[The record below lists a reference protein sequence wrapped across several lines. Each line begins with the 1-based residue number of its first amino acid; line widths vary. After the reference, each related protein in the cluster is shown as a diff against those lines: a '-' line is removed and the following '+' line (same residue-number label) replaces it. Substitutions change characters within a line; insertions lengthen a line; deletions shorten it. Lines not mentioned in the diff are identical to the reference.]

1 MPTSFPVG
9 KQRVDVMTISNSPM
23 FSSKLSSLSLSW
35 KIILLS
41 TIVSGSALVV
51 GFSYFAYQSYWLN
64 VQTALGGLM
73 NFTDAKQQGVIRFI
87 DQNEK
92 LAKQLANLAGNSDA
106 KTLRSQFNS
115 VVTTDVFRLED
126 HPFKEEII
134 AKTRTIPTWKVYYAI
149 DYVVRGRIVVSSD
162 HLREGK
168 KWDRNIDLRSGYS
181 DPYYDDEV
189 PVMTV
194 AASTAEGVVYVH
206 TDARMLTNIVNGEI
220 GNLAGDMGAFYLAG
234 VGKTFDYYIV
244 NKENLLI
251 TESRVRPG
259 QFLKGNGSEH
269 PWRTTLQ
276 QAGVICGKSGTY
288 TTDAKCTTGCREAMG
303 FYIGATG
310 KKMLGTS
317 MPFYDS
323 QWTLVVEE
331 DADELLMPMWMSLAQ
346 VFGLLCVVGLAAAY
360 LFSILIRKFISTPI
374 HSLHAAIED
383 IKSSGNF
390 DNKVQIDSG
399 DEIGELGNSFND
411 MAENLSSLYRTLED
425 RVEERTKELNV
436 ANEQLLEEIN
446 EREHVEKSLRESGEY
461 LRVAAVAFETH
472 EAIMI
477 TNANGEIV
485 RVNQA
490 FQDITGYSAEDAI
503 GNTPRI
509 LSSGRQSKE
518 FYEDMWKQLLSK
530 GTWSGEI
537 WDKRKNGQLY
547 PKWLTITAVK
557 NGSGE
562 TTEYVAIFNDI
573 TTRKKAEDEIRN
585 LAFYDALTGLPNRR
599 LLIDR
604 LGAALTASVRSN
616 HYGAILFLDM
626 DRFKVLNDTLGHD
639 LGDLLLIEV
648 AERIKS
654 CVREVDTV
662 SRLGGDEFVVLIEEV
677 DEIAEH
683 ASQKIAL
690 IAEKI
695 RLSLSDSYQLEKYE
709 HHSSPS
715 IGVCLYRGNGESID
729 TVLKY
734 ADMAMYKAK
743 ESGRNAVRFYDPAM
757 QQAVEARASLEA
769 DLRHAIPD
777 NQLRLYYQIQVDNEN
792 RPIGAEAL
800 IRWSHPQRGMVSPMQ
815 FIPIAE
821 ESSLIL
827 DVGHWVLQAACKQLA
842 LWSKLEHT
850 KQLILAVN
858 VSAAQFKKGDFV
870 SRISELVNAH
880 HVDPSLLK
888 LELTEAVVLEDVTD
902 VIAKMHAL
910 KALGVRLSLDDFG
923 TGYSS
928 LSYLKQLPLDQIKI
942 DQSFVRDIGTD
953 PSDAVMV
960 QTIINLAQS
969 FRLNVIAE
977 GVETEAQLS
986 FLKQNGCMA
995 YQGYLF
1001 SRPVPIMDF
1010 EALLQ
1015 H

>member
-1 MPTSFPVG
+1 
-9 KQRVDVMTISNSPM
+9 
-23 FSSKLSSLSLSW
+23 
-35 KIILLS
+35 
-41 TIVSGSALVV
+41 
-51 GFSYFAYQSYWLN
+51 
-64 VQTALGGLM
+64 M
-73 NFTDAKQQGVIRFI
+73 NFTDAKQHGVIRFI

-92 LAKQLANLAGNSDA
+92 LAKQLANLAEHA
-106 KTLRSQFNS
+106 EPKILRSQFDS
-115 VVTTDVFRLED
+115 IVTTDVFRLDE
-126 HPFKEEII
+126 HAFKEEII
-134 AKTRTIPTWKVYYAI
+134 AKTRTIPTWKVYHAI
-149 DYVVRGRIVVSSD
+149 DYVVHGRIVASSD

-168 KWDRNIDLRSGYS
+168 RWDRNIDLRPGYS
-181 DPYYDDEV
+181 DPYYDGET
-189 PVMTV
+189 PVITF
-194 AASTAEGVVYVH
+194 AAPTAEGTVYVH
-206 TDARMLTNIVNGEI
+206 ADARMLTNIVNGEI

-244 NKENLLI
+244 NKENLMI
-251 TESRVRPG
+251 TESRVRPR
-259 QFLKGNGSEH
+259 QFLKGNGSEL

-276 QAGVICGKSGTY
+276 QAGVICGKNGTY

-323 QWTLVVEE
+323 QWTLVVEQ
-331 DADELLMPMWMSLAQ
+331 DADELLTPLWESLAY
-346 VFGLLCVVGLAAAY
+346 VFGFLCAVGLVAAY
-360 LFSILIRKFISTPI
+360 IFSRLIHKFISKPI
-374 HSLHAAIED
+374 HSLQTAIED
-383 IKSSGNF
+383 ITISNNF
-390 DNKVQIDSG
+390 DKRVPISSG
-399 DEIGELGNSFND
+399 DEIAGLSNSFNG
-411 MAENLSSLYRTLED
+411 MSEKLSILYRTLED
-425 RVEERTKELNV
+425 RVAARTNELSATNHK
-436 ANEQLLEEIN
+436 LLEEIE
-446 EREHVEKSLRESGEY
+446 EREHVEKALRESGEY

-477 TNANGEIV
+477 TKASGEII
-485 RVNQA
+485 RVNHA
-490 FQDITGYSAEDAI
+490 FQNITGYSAEEVI

-509 LSSGRQSKE
+509 LNSGRQSKE
-518 FYEDMWKQLLSK
+518 FYQDMWQQLLSK
-530 GTWSGEI
+530 GVWGGEI
-537 WDKRKNGQLY
+537 WDKRKNGQIY

-557 NGSGE
+557 NGVGE

-585 LAFYDALTGLPNRR
+585 LAFYDSLTGLPNRR
-599 LLIDR
+599 LLMDR
-604 LGAALTASVRSN
+604 LSTALTASARN
-616 HYGAILFLDM
+616 HHFGAVLFLDM

-648 AERIKS
+648 ANRIKS

-662 SRLGGDEFVVLIEEV
+662 SRLGGDEFVVLLEEV

-695 RLSLSDSYQLEKYE
+695 RRSLSESYQLKE
-709 HHSSPS
+709 HEHFTSPS

-743 ESGRNAVRFYDPAM
+743 ESGRNAVQFYDPDM
-757 QQAVEARASLEA
+757 QQAVETRASLEA

-777 NQLRLYYQIQVDNEN
+777 NQLHLYYQIQVDNEN
-792 RPIGAEAL
+792 HPIGAEAL

-850 KQLILAVN
+850 EQLILAVN
-858 VSAAQFKKGDFV
+858 VSAAQFNKGDFV

-942 DQSFVRDIGTD
+942 DQGFVRDIGTD

-1001 SRPVPIMDF
+1001 SRPVPIEDF
-1010 EALLQ
+1010 EALL
-1015 H
+1015 HH